1 MDPVGLTYPSQIETE
16 ITRRVA
22 ELVRVVDLEKATVR
36 TLQRE
41 LELKLGR
48 DLSDH
53 RDFIRA
59 QVRVGAISRA
69 LVDGGDARRGFGC
82 LRRPSASDE
91 APRARRKGS
100 GIKNSFHF
108 EHAEG
113 VARRLDGEVETDGL

>member
-1 MDPVGLTYPSQIETE
+1 MDPVSLGYLAQIEGE

-48 DLSDH
+48 DLTEH
-53 RDFIRA
+53 KNFIRA
-59 QVRVGAISRA
+59 QVRVEAMSRA
-69 LVDGGDARRGFGC
+69 FVDGRDARRGSGC
-82 LRRPSASDE
+82 FRPGSASDK

-100 GIKNSFHF
+100 GTKNSTRF
-108 EHAEG
+108 EHVDG
-113 VARRLDGEVETDGL
+113 ARRSDGEAETDSL